1 MSNYLVNL
9 AGSGDVNGDNVEPW
23 TPYERG
29 SDITYMEFGDVVAEK
44 AFDDK
49 KNAFWKAYLEL

>member
-9 AGSGDVNGDNVEPW
+9 ASSGDVNGDDVEPW
-23 TPYERG
+23 TAYERG
-29 SDITYMEFGDVVAEK
+29 SDITYMEFGDVVAEQ

-49 KNAFWKAYLEL
+49 KNAFWKAYFEL